1 MTGSAVTE
9 LGIFVQL
16 VVSGLAVGA
25 IYALVALGF
34 VLIFKA
40 TGVLNFAQ
48 GDLMMVGVYVCYL
61 LVVTL
66 GIPFLPALGAALAA
80 AAALGCLVNV
90 TLLRPM
96 VGQPIF
102 SVVML
107 TIGLSSVLRSLVGL
121 AAGHQERRFP
131 SPVAD
136 APVALGPAVISRLGL
151 WTLGAALLCL
161 AGFLLFFRYTRVGL
175 GMRATAQDQDAAA
188 LMGIGVGRV
197 FALSWAVSAAVA
209 TVAGVFLAGITFV
222 HPDMGF
228 VGIRVFPALILGGLD
243 SVAGAIVGGLLV
255 GVIEN
260 LAGGYLDRLVGG
272 GVKELTA
279 FTVILAVLMLRPYGL
294 FGTRDVERV

>member
-1 MTGSAVTE
+1 
-9 LGIFVQL
+9 
-16 VVSGLAVGA
+16 
-25 IYALVALGF
+25 
-34 VLIFKA
+34 
-40 TGVLNFAQ
+40 
-48 GDLMMVGVYVCYL
+48 
-61 LVVTL
+61 
-66 GIPFLPALGAALAA
+66 
-80 AAALGCLVNV
+80 
-90 TLLRPM
+90 M

-222 HPDMGF
+222 HPDG
-228 VGIRVFPALILGGLD
+228 VRRIRVFPALILGGID
-243 SVAGAIVGGLLV
+243 SVAGAIVGALV

-260 LAGGYLDRLVGG
+260 FARLPDRLVGG
-272 GVKELTA
+272 VK
-279 FTVILAVLMLRPYGL
+279 G
-294 FGTRDVERV
+294 